1 MGRTT
6 KEDYA
11 RHYRNYQGKPDVIA
25 KRSANNKARRA
36 MAKKLGVKPTEIK
49 GDVDHKKP
57 QRSGGGNGLKN
68 LRVISV
74 HRNRGWKD
82 GV

>member
-6 KEDYA
+6 KEDFA
-11 RHYRNYQGKPDVIA
+11 RHYRNYAGKQKAIDA
-25 KRSANNKARRA
+25 RNDNNKARRL
-36 MAKKLGVKPTEIK
+36 MAKKMGVKPTQIK
-49 GDVDHKKP
+49 GDVDHIKP
-57 QRSGGGNGLKN
+57 QRSGGGNGAKN
-68 LRVISV
+68 LRVISA

>member
-11 RHYRNYQGKPDVIA
+11 RHYRDYQGKPAAIA
-25 KRSANNKARRA
+25 KRSEANKARA
-36 MAKKLGVKPTEIK
+36 ILVKKHGKAFMEGKDAHHV
-49 GDVDHKKP
+49 KP
-57 QRSGGGNGLKN
+57 QRSGGKTVASNLKA
-68 LRVISV
+68 VSV
-74 HRNRGWKD
+74 KRNRGWKD

>member
-1 MGRTT
+1 MGRTS

-11 RHYRNYQGKPDVIA
+11 RHYRDYQGKPDQIA
-25 KRSANNKARRA
+25 KRSERNKARRIE
-36 MAKKLGVKPTEIK
+36 AKKLNVKPTQIK

-57 QRSGGGNGLKN
+57 IRSGGGNGSKN
-68 LRVISV
+68 LRVISP

>member
-11 RHYRNYQGKPDVIA
+11 RHYRDYQSKPEVIA
-25 KRSANNKARRA
+25 KRSNNNKARRIV
-36 MAKKLGVKPTEIK
+36 AKRMGVKPTDIK

-57 QRSGGGNGLKN
+57 QRSGGGNNPKN
-68 LRVISV
+68 LRVISA